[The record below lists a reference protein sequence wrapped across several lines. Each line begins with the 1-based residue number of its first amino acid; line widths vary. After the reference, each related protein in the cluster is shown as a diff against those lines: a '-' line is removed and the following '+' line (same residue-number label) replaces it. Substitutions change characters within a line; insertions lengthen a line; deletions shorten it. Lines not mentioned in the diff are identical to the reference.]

1 MLTLLI
7 PRRSIYKTCS
17 NLSHPILLSC
27 PFSSTRITQNQK
39 SNTILARTRNV
50 GIIAHIDA
58 GKTTTTERMLYYSGH
73 TKRIGN
79 VDEGSTVTDFLPAER
94 ARGITIQS
102 AAITFHWTPEA
113 WLPQYEPVPVYN
125 INLIDT
131 PGHADFTFEV
141 LRSLRVLDGAVCIL
155 DGVAGVEAQTEKVFN
170 QARAY
175 SIPTVFYVNKL
186 DRNGARFGE
195 AVRQIASKLR
205 IMPVVCQ
212 IPWYDDRGE
221 TLIGVIDVVNMR
233 GLRWVAN
240 GDGKDLTIVPLPEI
254 GCSKPKL
261 MEEAYRARTSLV
273 EILSEEDETMVEN
286 FLEYKE
292 DHLAVPAEKIWS
304 SIRRCLLV
312 PKPRISPVFAG
323 ASFRNIGVQP
333 VLDAV
338 ANLLPSPEDTPDPSF
353 TTEELSGG
361 LREFVSGKL
370 ALPKSLPKQTGKLA
384 TRKRASYSDKIADLE
399 ACALAFKVV
408 NDSRRGILVYVRVY
422 YGSLNRNAILYNTN
436 LQTVE
441 KMPRLLRMYAADAV
455 DEVSI
460 KAGDIAVIPGLKHA
474 RTGDTLITFTG
485 INPKTGPPIPFKS
498 LQLRPIDIPPPVFF
512 AAIEPHAAAYQS
524 AINASLD
531 LLLREDPSLQ
541 LGENEDTG
549 QQLLSGMGELHLEIA
564 SNRLIQDFKAKATI
578 GKIEI
583 AYRECPSYTTSVQDI
598 VYESTLAS
606 IHSKA
611 GCSASISALV
621 PEEMQ
626 DPRLTDGNLIV
637 VNGTS
642 DEGSETNF
650 EVLSALR
657 NGALAA
663 LARGPTLGYPVS
675 GAKVSLTFDSAVHQ
689 FGSLTSISAISGA
702 ARKATRAVL
711 EASAKISSPCLLEP
725 VMRVVVKV
733 EESTLGSVARDLET
747 SRHGVI
753 ESLGEFEN
761 TSDVSLSGMN
771 DISVIDLQRVYS
783 PPDPFESQTADP
795 FSSKPQAIHGSRAI
809 IAKVPLKEMV
819 GYLKHLRSL
828 TAGRGSFTM
837 EIDGF
842 ARMNKQRENLVLK
855 ELRGDL

>member
-1 MLTLLI
+1 MLTLLLS
-7 PRRSIYKTCS
+7 RRFTYKACNKFS
-17 NLSHPILLSC
+17 YPILLGHQ
-27 PFSSTRITQNQK
+27 FSTTRIIQYQK
-39 SNTILARTRNV
+39 PDIPVSRTRNV

-58 GKTTTTERMLYYSGH
+58 GKTTTTERMLYYSGY

-113 WLPQYEPVPVYN
+113 WLPRHELASVYS

-170 QARAY
+170 QARAN

-186 DRNGARFGE
+186 DRDGARFGE

-205 IMPVVCQ
+205 IMPAVCQ
-212 IPWYDDRGE
+212 IPWYDDGGE
-221 TLIGVIDVVNMR
+221 IFQGTIDVVNMR
-233 GLRWVAN
+233 GLKWAAN
-240 GDGKDLTIVPLPEI
+240 SDGKDLAIVPLSEI
-254 GCSKPKL
+254 GSSRPQL
-261 MEEAYRARTSLV
+261 VEEAYRARTSLV
-273 EILSEEDETMVEN
+273 EILSEEDETMVEK
-286 FLEYKE
+286 FLEYEE
-292 DHLAVPAEKIWS
+292 DHLAVPAEDIWS
-304 SIRRCLLV
+304 SVRRCLLV
-312 PKPRISPVFAG
+312 SKPRISPVFAG
-323 ASFRNIGVQP
+323 SSFRNIGVQP

-338 ANLLPSPEDTPDPSF
+338 ATLLPSPEDTPDPPF

-370 ALPKSLPKQTGKLA
+370 ALPKSPPQQTGKLSL
-384 TRKRASYSDKIADLE
+384 RKRTSFSDKIADLE

-408 NDSRRGILVYVRVY
+408 NDSKRGILVYVRVY
-422 YGSLNRNAILYNTN
+422 HGSLNRNAILYNTN
-436 LQTVE
+436 LQTIE
-441 KMPRLLRMYAADAV
+441 KMPRLLRMYASDAV

-460 KAGDIAVIPGLKHA
+460 KAGDIAVILGLKHA

-485 INPKTGPPIPFKS
+485 INPKTGPPVPFKS
-498 LQLRPIDIPPPVFF
+498 LQLRPIDVPPPVFF
-512 AAIEPHAAAYQS
+512 AAVEPHAAAYQS
-524 AINASLD
+524 AINTSLG

-583 AYRECPSYTTSVQDI
+583 AYRECPSYATSVQDI

-606 IHSKA
+606 TNSKA
-611 GCSASISALV
+611 GCSASISALTS
-621 PEEMQ
+621 EEMQ
-626 DPRLTDGNLIV
+626 DPCLIDGNLIV
-637 VNGTS
+637 TNSTS
-642 DEGSETNF
+642 EGNTESTL
-650 EVLSALR
+650 EVLSAIR

-675 GAKVSLTFDSAVHQ
+675 GAKVCLTFDLATHQ
-689 FGSLTSISAISGA
+689 FGSLTSISSISGA
-702 ARKATRAVL
+702 ARKATRAAL
-711 EASAKISSPCLLEP
+711 EASAKNSPPCLLEP
-725 VMRVVVKV
+725 VMRVVVNV
-733 EESTLGSVARDLET
+733 DESALGPVARDLET

-753 ESLGEFEN
+753 ESLGEFES
-761 TSDVSLSGMN
+761 TSDASLSGV
-771 DISVIDLQRVYS
+771 DLISVINLQRVYA
-783 PPDPFESQTADP
+783 PPDPFESQTADS
-795 FSSKPQAIHGSRAI
+795 FSSTPQTIHGSRAI